1 MSLEEDEDSG
11 DGQEEQFK
19 SRMSRIIEKQ
29 KEAIARARD
38 PGLSPGERRK
48 AGLDVALQMMGHP
61 SFHDIDAALAEANEM
76 PPEEAAEIRKA
87 AMEAI
92 AGNVRVILCMT
103 GVATMEDC
111 EEYLARLPD
120 AYKRE
125 IIRSFKEHRPLNM
138 ASSLDAF
145 MAARVASLP
154 PEGRRAFGDA
164 QRPDDAIWVPL

>member
-19 SRMSRIIEKQ
+19 SRMSRMIEKQ

-38 PGLSPGERRK
+38 PGLSPSERRK

-61 SFHDIDAALAEANEM
+61 SFHDIDAALAEANKM

-92 AGNVRVILCMT
+92 AGNVRVMLCMT
-103 GVATMEDC
+103 GGPWSPWRIAKNTSRGSRPPIDERSS
-111 EEYLARLPD
+111 ARSR
-120 AYKRE
+120 Y
-125 IIRSFKEHRPLNM
+125 I
-138 ASSLDAF
+138 
-145 MAARVASLP
+145 
-154 PEGRRAFGDA
+154 GR
-164 QRPDDAIWVPL
+164 WT